1 MCGICG
7 VVGNADEQLIKNM
20 LARIAHRGPDDEGVY
35 IAETSTEDR
44 VGLGHRR
51 LSIIDLSPAGHE
63 PMPDASGRIWLTFN
77 GEIYNFKELRHEL
90 EGLGHRFKSHTDAE
104 VIIYAYLQWG
114 RECLARFNGMFAF
127 AIWDSQDESLF
138 LARDRL
144 GIKPLYY
151 ANTPAG
157 FAFASEIKALI
168 AIPGLDRSPDV
179 AALDQFMTFL
189 WTPDPRTAFRGISK
203 LPPAHYLV
211 YRNGRAEVS
220 EYWDLKFEED
230 DSIPEAEWTERVRE
244 QLARSV
250 RAQMLAD
257 VPLGAFLSGG
267 IDSST
272 IVALMSSFSELKPTT
287 YTLGF
292 RREDLRY
299 DILEDDVKYAR
310 MFGEQL

>member
-1 MCGICG
+1 M
-7 VVGNADEQLIKNM
+7 
-20 LARIAHRGPDDEGVY
+20 
-35 IAETSTEDR
+35 
-44 VGLGHRR
+44 
-51 LSIIDLSPAGHE
+51 
-63 PMPDASGRIWLTFN
+63 
-77 GEIYNFKELRHEL
+77 
-90 EGLGHRFKSHTDAE
+90 
-104 VIIYAYLQWG
+104 
-114 RECLARFNGMFAF
+114 
-127 AIWDSQDESLF
+127 
-138 LARDRL
+138 
-144 GIKPLYY
+144 
-151 ANTPAG
+151 
-157 FAFASEIKALI
+157 
-168 AIPGLDRSPDV
+168 
-179 AALDQFMTFL
+179 
-189 WTPDPRTAFRGISK
+189 ISK

-299 DILEDDVKYAR
+299 DILEDDVRYAR
-310 MFGEQL
+310 MVGTGLPYSCSRRPATSGACDTPRPRMKRPPLSSPSVSRAAFAVMGSRA